1 MSLNALPIGTL
12 INMAQD
18 GVRNDDKKLTA
29 CCLDVIWNKVC
40 RLQEDKRRLRNKAYS
55 SQLDEDGNQILWRA
69 LEADS
74 DMIRMELEK
83 TIVDLKDLFQ
93 MGGPLHILMDIPK
106 LPDKDID
113 EITLGEASLYLA
125 DYVAWFKKHLAWIH
139 KTIARVD
146 LVLGVSTI
154 WRS

>member
-1 MSLNALPIGTL
+1 MALSALPIGTL
-12 INMAQD
+12 ISMAQD
-18 GVRNDDKKLTA
+18 GVRNDDKNLTA
-29 CCLDVIWNKVC
+29 CCLDVIRTKVS
-40 RLQEDKRRLRNKAYS
+40 RLQHDKRRMRNKAYS
-55 SQLDEDGNQILWRA
+55 SQLDDDGNQILWSA

-74 DMIRMELEK
+74 DMIRMELQAK
-83 TIVDLKDLFQ
+83 IDDLWALFQ
-93 MGGPLHILMDIPK
+93 MGGPLYILMDVPK

-125 DYVAWFKKHLAWIH
+125 DYVSWFKRHLDWIH

-146 LVLGVSTI
+146 LVLG